1 MVNPNS
7 DLKSRNSQWICH
19 FQGRGVA
26 SQLARQLGPRGGAL
40 GGYPNSSYKNMPYR
54 LDKSHSALAEAQLKI
69 VQPVRLVLIRGS
81 LR

>member
-1 MVNPNS
+1 MSFPGEGVWLVN
-7 DLKSRNSQWICH
+7 W
-19 FQGRGVA
+19 
-26 SQLARQLGPRGGAL
+26 LGNQVLEGGGI